1 MDVLQ
6 NLLVGFTN
14 ALTPMNILFCFLGV
28 IVGTAVGILPGLG
41 PAATIA
47 MLLPLTFGLDP
58 ATAMI
63 MMAGIYYGAMYGGSI
78 TSILINTPGE
88 SSSVATTFDG
98 YPLACKGKA
107 GAALGMAMIASMIGG
122 TLSIIGLTLIS
133 SPLASFAL
141 KFGPPEYFSLM
152 FLGLVTLTFLAEAS
166 MTKALLMGCF
176 GLFLSTIGIDVLT
189 GAGRFTFNKLEMMNG
204 INFIIV
210 AMGLFALGEV
220 LSNLQ
225 NKEQNTSSLNFVK
238 HQLKVPLKEVFT
250 KWRSCLRGS
259 IIGFIVGVLP
269 GAGATIASFMSYAAE
284 KKISKRSREFG
295 TGALEGV
302 AVVESANNAATGGS
316 MVPLLTL
323 GVPGSAVTAI
333 MLGALMMY
341 GLRPGPLLME
351 QQPIF
356 VWTVIASM
364 YLGNLMLVLINL
376 PLIPLF
382 ASILKVP
389 YSILYILIL
398 VFTTIGVYSIN
409 NSMFDLW
416 LLLVFGVMGYL
427 LRKGKFPL
435 APVVLS
441 LVLGPMMEQNLRN
454 SLKMSHGSLVI
465 FFERPIS
472 CILIIISLLLL
483 FLPIAINIFKMIKK
497 NHFIKLS

>member
-1 MDVLQ
+1 M
-6 NLLVGFTN
+6 GFAN
-14 ALTPMNILFCFLGV
+14 ALTPLNILFCFLGV

-78 TSILINTPGE
+78 TSILVNTPGE

-98 YPLACKGKA
+98 YPLALQGKA
-107 GAALGMAMIASMIGG
+107 GAALGMAIIASMIGG
-122 TLSIIGLTLIS
+122 TISVIGLTLIS
-133 SPLASFAL
+133 SPLADFAL
-141 KFGPPEYFSLM
+141 EFGPPEYFSLM
-152 FLGLVTLTFLAEAS
+152 LLGLVTLTFLAEAS
-166 MTKALLMGCF
+166 MTKALLMGCL
-176 GLFLSTIGIDVLT
+176 GLFLATIGIDVLT
-189 GAGRFTFNKLEMMNG
+189 GAGRFTFKKLELMNG

-210 AMGLFALGEV
+210 AMGLFAVGEV
-220 LSNLQ
+220 LSTLQ
-225 NKEQNTSSLNFVK
+225 SKEQNVSSLGLVK
-238 HQLKVPLKEVFT
+238 HQLKIPLKDVLS

-259 IIGFIVGVLP
+259 LIGFIIGVLP

-284 KKISKRSREFG
+284 KKISKRPEKFG

-302 AVVESANNAATGGS
+302 AAVESANNAATGGA

-351 QQPIF
+351 QQPVF

-364 YLGNLMLVLINL
+364 YVGNLMLVVINL

-382 ASILKVP
+382 ASILKIP
-389 YSILYILIL
+389 YSILYIFILI
-398 VFTTIGVYSIN
+398 FTVIGVYSIN
-409 NSMFDLW
+409 NSIFDLW
-416 LLLVFGVMGYL
+416 VLLLFGILGYF
-427 LRKGKFPL
+427 LRKGNFPL

-454 SLKMSHGSLVI
+454 SLKMSHGSLEI

-472 CILIIISLLLL
+472 CFLIIISLILL
-483 FLPIAINIFKMIKK
+483 FLPFLKSIFSLIRKK
-497 NHFIKLS
+497 SHGLSKV